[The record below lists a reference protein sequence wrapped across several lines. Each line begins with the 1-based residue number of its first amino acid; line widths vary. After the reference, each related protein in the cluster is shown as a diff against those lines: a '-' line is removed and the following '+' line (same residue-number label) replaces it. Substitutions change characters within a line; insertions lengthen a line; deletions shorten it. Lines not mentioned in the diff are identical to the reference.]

1 LIGGYKNLLKCLEC
15 GREFQDYISLGS
27 HIGQSHR
34 DLTTK
39 GYYDKY
45 LKKDPNEGICKVCGK
60 PTKFI
65 YLTTGYN
72 KYCSRKCVVNDMD
85 FDKINSNKQK
95 QTCPFCNREFKSK
108 TALSSHLYHPTS
120 IHKQEIDII
129 KNDLNKEKNKKCEI
143 CGRKFK
149 DFRSLGIHI
158 GLAHCQGKRE
168 LVKVYYDK
176 YLKKDSNEGICKTCG
191 NNTEFANIIYGY
203 YTYCNTSCS
212 KLDPEIEQK
221 SQQTCLERF
230 GVTNWGKTEENK
242 ILAKERMLNG
252 GAAYSLSFITN
263 PSKPQVE
270 LFNLVKELYPSS
282 ILNFPIKICNRNI
295 DIAIHEFKIA
305 IEYDGSY
312 WHQDKDADEKRQK
325 DIETLG
331 WRFLRYFDRIPSLD
345 ELQNDIDG
353 LKKEFIKND
362 EKSAILSEYF
372 SFDFNTHKID
382 KIFLEK

>member
-1 LIGGYKNLLKCLEC
+1 MLKCLEC
-15 GREFQDYISLGS
+15 DREFQDYISLGS

-34 DLTTK
+34 TLTTK

-60 PTKFI
+60 PTKFV
-65 YLTTGYN
+65 YLTFGYN
-72 KYCSRKCVVNDMD
+72 DCCSRKCSVSIMD

-95 QTCPFCNREFKSK
+95 QTCLFCNKEFKSI
-108 TALSSHLYHPTS
+108 TALSTHLYHPNS
-120 IHKQEIDII
+120 VHKHEIKVI
-129 KNDLNKEKNKKCEI
+129 KDKLNKEKNKKCEI

-149 DFRSLGIHI
+149 DYRILGIHI
-158 GLAHCQGKRE
+158 GLVHCQGKRE
-168 LVKVYYDK
+168 LLKEYYDK
-176 YLKKDSNEGICKTCG
+176 YLKKDENDGICKTCG
-191 NNTEFANIIYGY
+191 KNTEFVNIIYGY
-203 YTYCNTSCS
+203 YDHCNTSCS

-230 GVTNWGKTEENK
+230 GVSNWGKTEENK

-252 GAAYSLSFITN
+252 GASYALSFIEN

-270 LFNLVKELYPSS
+270 LFNLVKELYPST
-282 ILNFPIKICNRNI
+282 IINFPIKFYNRNI
-295 DIAIHEFKIA
+295 DIAIPEFKIA

-331 WRFLRYFDRIPSLD
+331 WRFLRYFDYIPSIN
-345 ELQNDIDG
+345 ELENDINE

-362 EKSAILSEYF
+362 EKSAILADYF
-372 SFDFNTHKID
+372 SFNFKTPKID